1 MARRRRQRI
10 IWRRFLCF
18 LAVCTLLIGGLIY
31 GGVRLLVPAAD
42 LAMQKLYPR
51 AYQDLIEAYSEQ
63 YDVDE
68 NLIYAVC
75 KIESNFQADAE
86 SSVGARGVMQ
96 MMKPA
101 FEWVQYRMA
110 DDSGTTYD
118 EIYDLEV
125 AIKYGTYMLSLLQEE
140 MGDDERLILAAYHA
154 GMGAVQNWL
163 KDPQYSS
170 DGETLEIIPYSDTNW
185 YVDKV
190 LETKAIYEELY

>member
-1 MARRRRQRI
+1 
-10 IWRRFLCF
+10 
-18 LAVCTLLIGGLIY
+18 
-31 GGVRLLVPAAD
+31 
-42 LAMQKLYPR
+42 
-51 AYQDLIEAYSEQ
+51 
-63 YDVDE
+63 
-68 NLIYAVC
+68 
-75 KIESNFQADAE
+75 
-86 SSVGARGVMQ
+86 
-96 MMKPA
+96 
-101 FEWVQYRMA
+101 MA

-170 DGETLEIIPYSDTNW
+170 DGETLDTIPYSDTNW